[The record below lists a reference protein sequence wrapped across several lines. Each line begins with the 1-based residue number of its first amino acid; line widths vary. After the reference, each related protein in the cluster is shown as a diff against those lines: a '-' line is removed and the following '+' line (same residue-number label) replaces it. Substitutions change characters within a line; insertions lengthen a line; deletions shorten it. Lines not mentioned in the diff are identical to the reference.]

1 MDFHPFVPIIRF
13 VHVISAVVWAG
24 GMIFLAFF
32 LNPALK
38 KQMADRERLLILARV
53 AGTFKTGA
61 WTAIFLLLVTGLMN
75 LHEVYL
81 EGKLSSPSYRLV
93 IGSKIFLALLAMAL
107 SFAHDFFLGPA
118 YAARIEKGTAG
129 KLKPAVLWIARA
141 NLILVLIV
149 IFLAEVA
156 AHG

>member
-1 MDFHPFVPIIRF
+1 
-13 VHVISAVVWAG
+13 
-24 GMIFLAFF
+24 MIFFAFF

-53 AGTFKTGA
+53 AAAFKTGA
-61 WTAIFLLLVTGLMN
+61 WTAISLLIVTGLLN

-93 IGSKIFLALLAMAL
+93 IGLKIFLALLSIAL
-107 SFAHDFFLGPA
+107 SFAHDFFIGPA
-118 YAARIEKGTAG
+118 YARKAEEGTAE
-129 KLKPAVLWIARA
+129 KPKPAVLWFARG